1 MIAKTYK
8 VVGDGAVAER
18 DIGRN
23 ISKRN
28 LF

>member
-8 VVGDGAVAER
+8 VVGEGPER
-18 DIGRN
+18 DSPMRG
-23 ISKRN
+23 KH